1 MDAFTV
7 SIIDGLSFTK
17 ISKLKLLII
26 PLMFSLFQGLMPLI
40 GHYIGSAFLNYIDSY
55 DHYIS
60 FAILLFIGGKMIF
73 DSIKEYKENRKIE
86 SELKTKNFNF
96 LIITLQAIATA
107 IDALVVGLTLQ
118 QESNL
123 NIYIDISIIIFI
135 TFVFCIIG
143 VFLGKQLSKILKG
156 HFELAKILGGFILIL
171 ISIKILL
178 SGLGI
183 INF

>member
-55 DHYIS
+55 NHYIS

-73 DSIKEYKENRKIE
+73 DSIKEYKEKIE
-86 SELKTKNFNF
+86 PELKIKSFNF

-118 QESNL
+118 EDSNL